1 MSAFLHRRIASTFQ
15 TFSIAAL
22 PMVFL
27 SSMPAA
33 FANTEITGKAVLEH
47 RYFLQNATSP
57 LKDNNQT
64 SMLFEPEIYSEW
76 NNGENNLVFKPF
88 LRWDEQ
94 DSERS
99 HGDIRELLWSQ
110 FGDDWELKAGIGK
123 VFWGQT
129 ESQHLVDVINQ
140 TDSIE
145 AVDGEDKLGQ
155 PMISGTLIRDW
166 GTTSLFLLPYFR
178 ERTFPGKEGRLSPPL
193 VVDTDNPLY
202 ESGSERHH
210 TDWALRYS
218 HSIGDWEVGLSYF
231 DGTSREPVFVPDTTG
246 DTPVLRPLY
255 LQMTQVGVDLLAVV
269 DSWLLKFEG
278 ISRDTSEGT
287 FFAMTGG
294 FEYTQ
299 VGVMDSVIDVGWLM
313 EYQFDD
319 RDELAT
325 GPGQNDVMLG
335 SRIVFNDVDSTELLI
350 GYVQDLDNSDS
361 ASAFVEASSRI
372 NDNFKWSLDAW
383 FFRANKPTD
392 VLTAFRRDDFV
403 QFNLEY
409 YF

>member
-1 MSAFLHRRIASTFQ
+1 MSAFFHRRIASRLQVIAVAVSSSVFIGSAFPAQAQ
-15 TFSIAAL
+15 TE
-22 PMVFL
+22 V
-27 SSMPAA
+27 
-33 FANTEITGKAVLEH
+33 TGKLFLEH
-47 RYFLQNATSP
+47 RHFLQNASSS

-64 SMLFEPEIYSEW
+64 SVLFEPEIYSEW
-76 NNGENNLVFKPF
+76 NDGNNSLVFKPF

-99 HGDIRELLWSQ
+99 HDDIRELLWSQ
-110 FGDDWELKAGIGK
+110 FGEDWEVKAGIGK

-140 TDSIE
+140 TDNIE

-155 PMISGTLIRDW
+155 PMINATFIRDW
-166 GTTSLFLLPYFR
+166 GTTSLFVLPYFR
-178 ERTFPGKEGRLSPPL
+178 ERTFPGIEGRVGPPL
-193 VVDTDNPLY
+193 LVDTDNARY
-202 ESGSERHH
+202 ESSDARHH
-210 TDWALRYS
+210 TDWAVRYS
-218 HSIGDWEVGLSYF
+218 HSIGDWEVGVSYF
-231 DGTSREPVFVPDTTG
+231 DGTSREPVFVPDTRG
-246 DTPVLRPLY
+246 ESPVLVPLY
-255 LQMTQVGVDLLAVV
+255 LQMTQVGVDVLAVV

-278 ISRDTSEGT
+278 ISRDTSQGR

-299 VGVMDSVIDVGWLM
+299 VGVMDSVVDIGWLM

-325 GPGQNDVMLG
+325 TPAQNDIMLG
-335 SRIVFNDVDSTELLI
+335 SRIVLNDVDSTEILL
-350 GYVQDLDNSDS
+350 GYVQDLDDSDS
-361 ASAFVEASSRI
+361 ASAFIEASSRI
-372 NDNFKWSLDAW
+372 NDNMKWSVDAW
-383 FFRANKPTD
+383 FFRANNPRD
-392 VLTAFRRDDFV
+392 VLSAFRRDDFV

>member
-1 MSAFLHRRIASTFQ
+1 MSAFFHRRIASRLQVIAVAVSSSVFIGSAFPAQAQ
-15 TFSIAAL
+15 TE
-22 PMVFL
+22 V
-27 SSMPAA
+27 
-33 FANTEITGKAVLEH
+33 TGKLFLEH
-47 RYFLQNATSP
+47 RHFLQNASSS

-64 SMLFEPEIYSEW
+64 SVLFEPEIYSEW
-76 NNGENNLVFKPF
+76 NDGNNSLVFKPF

-110 FGDDWELKAGIGK
+110 FGEDWEVKAGIGK

-140 TDSIE
+140 TDNIE

-155 PMISGTLIRDW
+155 PMINATFIRDW
-166 GTTSLFLLPYFR
+166 GTTSLFVLPYFR
-178 ERTFPGKEGRLSPPL
+178 ERTFPGIEGRVGPPL
-193 VVDTDNPLY
+193 LVDTDNARY
-202 ESGSERHH
+202 ESSDERHH
-210 TDWALRYS
+210 TDWAVRYS
-218 HSIGDWEVGLSYF
+218 HSIGDWEVGVSYF
-231 DGTSREPVFVPDTTG
+231 DGTSREPVFVPDIRG
-246 DTPVLRPLY
+246 ESPVLVPLY
-255 LQMTQVGVDLLAVV
+255 LQMTQVGVDVLAVV

-278 ISRDTSEGT
+278 ISRDTSQGR

-299 VGVMDSVIDVGWLM
+299 VGVMDSVVDIGWLM

-325 GPGQNDVMLG
+325 TPAQNDIMLG
-335 SRIVFNDVDSTELLI
+335 SRIVLNDVDSTEILL
-350 GYVQDLDNSDS
+350 GYVQDLDDSDS
-361 ASAFVEASSRI
+361 ASAFIEASSRI
-372 NDNFKWSLDAW
+372 NDNMKWSVDAW
-383 FFRANKPTD
+383 FFRANNPRD
-392 VLTAFRRDDFV
+392 VLSAFRRDDFV